1 MEFSSKR
8 ARMSVIL
15 RTPEGKIMMYAKGA
29 DSVMFPRLVKNET
42 LETKTRQHIN
52 DFSTEG
58 LRTLIV
64 GKKELKED
72 EYNQWHEIFHDANTS
87 ITDRVAKVEKAS
99 ELIEKDF
106 ELIGCTAIEDKLQE
120 GVPETIHYLLQVKF
134 FFN

>member
-29 DSVMFPRLVKNET
+29 DSVMLPRLVKNED
-42 LETKTRQHIN
+42 LENTTRNHIN

-58 LRTLIV
+58 LRTLIL
-64 GKKELKED
+64 GKKELNEE
-72 EYNQWHEIFHDANTS
+72 EYQQWHEKFHEANTS
-87 ITDRVAKVEKAS
+87 INDRAAKVEKAS
-99 ELIEKDF
+99 ELIEQDF

-120 GVPETIHYLLQVKF
+120 GVPQTIHYLLEVLKKK
-134 FFN
+134 